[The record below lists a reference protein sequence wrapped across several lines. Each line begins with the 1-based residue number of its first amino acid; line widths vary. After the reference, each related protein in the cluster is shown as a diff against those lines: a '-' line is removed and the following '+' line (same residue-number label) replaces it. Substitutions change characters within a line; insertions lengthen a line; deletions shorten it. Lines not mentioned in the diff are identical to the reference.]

1 MSIIFHSDGLLGNMT
16 GTVYGEQVTKARV
29 GRVPAL
35 DHPGRALIDRPDRLQ
50 LGTLSQQLLEPA
62 LPFSGS

>member
-1 MSIIFHSDGLLGNMT
+1 MHTQHDNQIGLKSLLST
-16 GTVYGEQVTKARV
+16 RSPAKARV

-50 LGTLSQQLLEPA
+50 LGTLSQQLLKPA